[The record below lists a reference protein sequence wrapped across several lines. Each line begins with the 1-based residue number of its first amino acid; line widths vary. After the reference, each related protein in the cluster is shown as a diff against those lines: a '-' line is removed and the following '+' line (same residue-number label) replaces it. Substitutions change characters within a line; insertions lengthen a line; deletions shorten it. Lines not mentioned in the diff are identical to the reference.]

1 MFCFARIVLSHAKN
15 VTQYI
20 DVGKHQNIILSL
32 TMDITITIRE
42 DIDGRIHVWWPQEYV
57 KKQCT
62 GTAKQYFV
70 QPSTHPLLK
79 ILHLATTSH
88 AHDHGHG
95 LVHVHVQ

>member
-1 MFCFARIVLSHAKN
+1 MKILMEGSMFGGPN
-15 VTQYI
+15 
-20 DVGKHQNIILSL
+20 
-32 TMDITITIRE
+32 
-42 DIDGRIHVWWPQEYV
+42 EYV

-88 AHDHGHG
+88 AHDRGRD